1 MKFQCLEKVVLLS
14 PEKYWCHFGHYL
26 PKGSIGCVEDA
37 YKSQATGEEIYE
49 VVFEVVFGHEMTLI
63 RGADLQGTV

>member
-26 PKGSIGCVEDA
+26 PKGSIGRVIDA
-37 YKSQATGEEIYE
+37 YKSPATREEIYE
-49 VVFEVVFGHEMTLI
+49 VVFVGLSGASTLV
-63 RGADLQGTV
+63 RGTDLQVTV